1 MYSLNSLKCRLPVFL
16 STTTG
21 HFARP
26 RLNFTFKST
35 ESSLRSLNKGFDS
48 VCTFLH
54 VFMWPVFCL
63 HPHPSVS
70 SRPPLETTVEIL
82 PLKKKASDV
91 SENHKHS
98 HKSTHTVWNVISVG
112 KLSLSTTILV
122 GKKNN
127 KKKVLHNQACSPIKN
142 TYFFHLHTSHIL
154 FTTTEN

>member
-1 MYSLNSLKCRLPVFL
+1 
-16 STTTG
+16 
-21 HFARP
+21 
-26 RLNFTFKST
+26 
-35 ESSLRSLNKGFDS
+35 
-48 VCTFLH
+48 
-54 VFMWPVFCL
+54 MWPVFCL

-122 GKKNN
+122 EKNKN
-127 KKKVLHNQACSPIKN
+127 KKRFCIIRLVHQLKIHIFFICILHIYCLLQQRIKDLYRADPSHRWQQHPLCKYS
-142 TYFFHLHTSHIL
+142 TYKWNLHKHDGGIKRVIRVSVS
-154 FTTTEN
+154 